1 MSACPKI
8 VFEDENVPAA
18 GGDLQPM
25 GGAPGSLELPLSAD
39 GLARSWW
46 HGAIHLVALLGLLG
60 LCALLSLVGLLWFSL
75 AIEPG

>member
-1 MSACPKI
+1 MSACLKI

-18 GGDLQPM
+18 GGDLSTRE
-25 GGAPGSLELPLSAD
+25 ATGSLNLSSSAD
-39 GLARSWW
+39 GPARSWW
-46 HGAIHLVALLGLLG
+46 HGAIHLVALMGILG

>member
-25 GGAPGSLELPLSAD
+25 GEAPSSLDLSVSAD
-39 GLARSWW
+39 QAARSWW
-46 HGAIHLVALLGLLG
+46 HGAIHLVALMGLLG

>member
-8 VFEDENVPAA
+8 IFEDENVPAA
-18 GGDLQPM
+18 GGDLRRLEE
-25 GGAPGSLELPLSAD
+25 APGCPDLFVSSDAP
-39 GLARSWW
+39 ARSWG

-60 LCALLSLVGLLWFSL
+60 LCAVLSLVGLLWFSL